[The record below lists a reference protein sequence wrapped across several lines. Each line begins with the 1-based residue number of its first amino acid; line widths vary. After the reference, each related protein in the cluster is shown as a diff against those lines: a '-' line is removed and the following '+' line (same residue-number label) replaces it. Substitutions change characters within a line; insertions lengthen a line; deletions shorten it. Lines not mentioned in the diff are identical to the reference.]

1 MIRRTFLALAASAAA
16 LSFAG
21 AASADTIKIGAS
33 APKSGPLAGGAAM
46 THWPNVHMWVE
57 EVNERG
63 GLQVGDQ
70 QMQIELIEYDDQT
83 SAETAIQNIQRLATQ
98 DEVDFLITPYSTGIN
113 VATAPMIAQY
123 GYPHITTSAATDGV
137 AEFAERWPNSFWMLG
152 TATQLAEGAVQTLVK
167 LRDNGDIGD
176 TVALVH
182 VADAFGLEL
191 VNAAKGEL
199 EEAGFEIVYEASYPL
214 GTQDVAPI
222 ISGAA
227 AANPDAFVA
236 FSYPG
241 DTFALTEQAQIQ
253 GLEVGAFYTGVGTA
267 FPPFAGRFGAA
278 AEGRAR
284 HRAASTSTIR
294 RSPTTSSAIRPPPVP
309 VPITGRAPRPMP
321 VCRFSSRPSRL
332 QARWTGPKSS
342 RRSSRAPSIPSS
354 ERSPSRTTSTRTSTR
369 RASGVTASSW
379 LSPRTGWKSPPSR
392 SARKAGTDSPSTVS
406 RNPPARSPAPASRLG
421 NRVKT

>member
-1 MIRRTFLALAASAAA
+1 MIRRTFLALTASAAV

-46 THWPNVHMWVE
+46 THWPNVHMWVN

-98 DEVDFLITPYSTGIN
+98 DEVDFIVTPYSTGIN

-137 AEFAERWPNSFWMLG
+137 AEFAARWPNSFWMLG

-227 AANPDAFVA
+227 AANPDSFVA

-267 FPPFAGRFGAA
+267 FPPYVGRFGAA
-278 AEGRAR
+278 AEGVLGIGGINVEDPNIADYIER
-284 HRAASTSTIR
+284 HNAAAGAGPDFWASA
-294 RSPTTSSAIRPPPVP
+294 TTYAGLQVLEQAIE
-309 VPITGRAPRPMP
+309 A
-321 VCRFSSRPSRL
+321 
-332 QARWTGPKSS
+332 
-342 RRSSRAPSIPSS
+342 
-354 ERSPSRTTSTRTSTR
+354 
-369 RASGVTASSW
+369 
-379 LSPRTGWKSPPSR
+379 
-392 SARKAGTDSPSTVS
+392 AGTLDRAEVIEAIKSGTFETVIGEVTFENNV
-406 RNPPARSPAPASRLG
+406 NPNVYTTGQWRDGVFVAVAADGLDVSAEPVRKEG
-421 NRVKT
+421 WE

>member
-46 THWPNVHMWVE
+46 THWPNVHMWVN

-98 DEVDFLITPYSTGIN
+98 DQVDFLITPYSTGIN

-152 TATQLAEGAVQTLVK
+152 TATQLAEGAVQTLIK

-227 AANPDAFVA
+227 AANPDSFVA

-253 GLEVGAFYTGVGTA
+253 GLDVGAFYTGVGTA
-267 FPPFAGRFGAA
+267 FPPYVGRFGAA
-278 AEGRAR
+278 AEGVLGIGGINVEDPKIADYIER
-284 HRAASTSTIR
+284 HNASAGAGPDFWASA
-294 RSPTTSSAIRPPPVP
+294 TTYAGLQVLEQAIE
-309 VPITGRAPRPMP
+309 A
-321 VCRFSSRPSRL
+321 
-332 QARWTGPKSS
+332 
-342 RRSSRAPSIPSS
+342 
-354 ERSPSRTTSTRTSTR
+354 
-369 RASGVTASSW
+369 
-379 LSPRTGWKSPPSR
+379 
-392 SARKAGTDSPSTVS
+392 AGTIDRAEVIEAIKSGTFDTVIGEVTFENNV
-406 RNPPARSPAPASRLG
+406 NPNVYTTGQWRDGVFVAVAADGLDVSAEPVRKEG
-421 NRVKT
+421 WE

>member
-1 MIRRTFLALAASAAA
+1 MIRRTFLTLAASAAA

-46 THWPNVHMWVE
+46 THWPNVYMWVE

-70 QMQIELIEYDDQT
+70 QMQIELVEYDDQT

-98 DEVDFLITPYSTGIN
+98 DEVHFLVTPYSTGIN

-152 TATQLAEGAVQTLVK
+152 TATQLAEGAVESLTK
-167 LRDNGDIGD
+167 LRDNGDIGN

-191 VNAAKGEL
+191 VNAAKS
-199 EEAGFEIVYEASYPL
+199 AFDAADFEIVYEASYPL

-253 GLEVGAFYTGVGTA
+253 CLEVGAFYTGVGTA
-267 FPPFAGRFGAA
+267 FPPYAARFGAA
-278 AEGRAR
+278 AEGVLGIGGINVDDPRIADYVER
-284 HRAASTSTIR
+284 HNAS
-294 RSPTTSSAIRPPPVP
+294 A
-309 VPITGRAPRPMP
+309 G
-321 VCRFSSRPSRL
+321 
-332 QARWTGPKSS
+332 TGPDFWAS
-342 RRSSRAPSIPSS
+342 A
-354 ERSPSRTTSTRTSTR
+354 TTY
-369 RASGVTASSW
+369 AGLQVLEQAIE
-379 LSPRTGWKSPPSR
+379 
-392 SARKAGTDSPSTVS
+392 AAGTLDRAEVIEAIKSGTFDTVIGEVTFENNVNPNVYTTGQWRDGVFVAVAADGLEVSTEPV
-406 RNPPARSPAPASRLG
+406 RKEG
-421 NRVKT
+421 WE

>member
-46 THWPNVHMWVE
+46 THWPNVHMWVN

-98 DEVDFLITPYSTGIN
+98 DQVDFLITPYSTGIN

-152 TATQLAEGAVQTLVK
+152 TATQLAEGAVQTLIK

-227 AANPDAFVA
+227 AANPDSFVA

-253 GLEVGAFYTGVGTA
+253 GLDVGAFYTGVGTA
-267 FPPFAGRFGAA
+267 FPPYVGRFGAA
-278 AEGRAR
+278 AEGVLGIGGINVEDPKIADYIERHNASAGAGPDFWASATTYAGLQVLEQAIEAAATIDRAEVIEAIKSGTFDTVIGEVTFENNVNPNVYTTGQWR
-284 HRAASTSTIR
+284 DGVFVAVAADGLDV
-294 RSPTTSSAIRPPPVP
+294 SAEPV
-309 VPITGRAPRPMP
+309 R
-321 VCRFSSRPSRL
+321 
-332 QARWTGPKSS
+332 K
-342 RRSSRAPSIPSS
+342 
-354 ERSPSRTTSTRTSTR
+354 E
-369 RASGVTASSW
+369 
-379 LSPRTGWKSPPSR
+379 GWE
-392 SARKAGTDSPSTVS
+392 
-406 RNPPARSPAPASRLG
+406 
-421 NRVKT
+421 